1 MPTADVQIRDQLK
14 TAREQLADLRQRRAE
29 AKKERDAAKTAFA
42 EADFSKDG
50 DPKITDSPEFKAAEE
65 AVRRVGDLDDE
76 IAAKKEEEDGLRG
89 LLGDAPDPFA
99 SSNGNGPSP
108 GVSSI
113 VRGWDGHSLLAN
125 SEGYAD
131 ARERGVF
138 HSTGKFG
145 VVELGE
151 IATREQAVDVI
162 RGRSLA
168 SVPNAPGNVTIGSP
182 ASPMIVPDYRGVISP
197 LLLSLSLLD
206 LIPSGT
212 TDSNIVNYVQV
223 TGIPGPALE
232 TAELA
237 AKPQLGMTF
246 ADAQSPVVTIAG
258 FIKAARQAL
267 DDMAGLATMI
277 NTLLPYA
284 VRRRLLGQVIAG
296 DGVGQNLLGIMNT
309 AGIGAPAFEAGDTL
323 PDAVL
328 RAMTTVILS
337 DADPNFVALN
347 PMDWQTIML
356 LKNTQ
361 GNYIYG
367 APGQLPGGMPSQTL
381 WGLNLTANRIMVAG
395 QPLVGDAAQATIMV
409 REGLNVVTSDSDQD
423 DFIKNRVT
431 ILAEMRVALLVWRP
445 SGFATAQTS

>member
-1 MPTADVQIRDQLK
+1 VPTADVQIRDRLK
-14 TAREQLADLRQRRAE
+14 AVRDQLADLRQRRTE

-42 EADFSKDG
+42 NADFSKEG
-50 DPKITDSPEFKAAEE
+50 DPKLTDSAEFKNAEE
-65 AVRRVGDLDDE
+65 WVRRVGDLDDE
-76 IAAKKEEEDGLRG
+76 IDDKKAEETAILG
-89 LLGDAPDPFA
+89 LLGNDAPDPA
-99 SSNGNGPSP
+99 NGNGPNP
-108 GVSSI
+108 GLPI
-113 VRGWDGHSLLAN
+113 VHGWDGHALLRN
-125 SEGYAD
+125 SDGYTD

-138 HSTGKFG
+138 HSTGAFG
-145 VVELGE
+145 TVDLGQ
-151 IATREQAVDVI
+151 IATREQAVDVL
-162 RGRSLA
+162 RGRMMA
-168 SVPNAPGNVTIGSP
+168 AVPNAPGGVTIGSP
-182 ASPMIVPDYRGVISP
+182 AAPIIVPDYRGVISP
-197 LLLSLSLLD
+197 LLLSLSLID
-206 LIPSGT
+206 LIPTGT

-223 TGIPGPALE
+223 SGIPGPAAE

-246 ADAQSPVVTIAG
+246 VDAQAPVVTIAG

-309 AGIGAPAFEAGDTL
+309 TGIGAPAFVTGDTL

-328 RAMTTVILS
+328 RAMTTIILS

-347 PMDWQTIML
+347 PTDWQTIML
-356 LKNTQ
+356 LKNTL

-367 APGQLPGGMPSQTL
+367 APGAQPGGMPSQTL
-381 WGLNLTANRIMVAG
+381 WGLALTANRIMAAG
-395 QPLVGDAAQATIMV
+395 KPLLGDAGQATIMV
-409 REGLNVVTSDSDQD
+409 REGLNVKTSDSDQD

-431 ILAEMRVALLVWRP
+431 VLAEMRTAFLVWRP
-445 SGFATAQTS
+445 AGFATAQTS